1 MTETWAAGRA
11 RGAANECS
19 YLRFADFLRLLAVDC
34 FDFAD
39 PVDPADLRVGPAP
52 WRGW

>member
-1 MTETWAAGRA
+1 MTETWAARRA

-34 FDFAD
+34 FA
-39 PVDPADLRVGPAP
+39 DPADLRVGAAP